1 MNPWQAI
8 KREDDLVREAEIRRS
23 AGIALKDQPNTDIA
37 RSTWRCDIE
46 CLLRLLDAARR
57 ELALVGDDPPE
68 AAELN
73 SAVYRRRRGGS

>member
-23 AGIALKDQPNTDIA
+23 VGIALKDQSNTDVA

-57 ELALVGDDPPE
+57 QLALVGDDPPE
-68 AAELN
+68 AREFLPN
-73 SAVYRRRRGGS
+73 RYTRRPG